1 MSIEFIDLKTQYQH
15 LKAAIDARIHT
26 VLKHGQYILGP
37 EVAELEHLLAEYAG
51 VKHSIGVS
59 DGTSAL
65 QMALMALDIGPGD
78 EVITTPFTFI
88 ATAEVITLL
97 GAKPVFVDIDPATWN
112 IDPTCIEA
120 AITPSTRAIIAVSL
134 YGHCADFD
142 AINTIAYQHSLAVI
156 EDGAQSFGANY
167 KGRRSCG
174 LTTLSTTSFF
184 PSKPLGCY
192 GDGGACF
199 TNDDALASKLRQI
212 RVHGQDRRYHHP
224 LIGINGRLDTLQA
237 AILLAKWP
245 SFADEVNARAR
256 IGARYIERLQN
267 HVRVPILANNCS
279 SVFAQFTIEVEQR
292 DRVQTALK
300 EAGIPTAIH
309 YPIPLHRQPAFAY
322 LGYHAGAF
330 PHAEAAAQRVLSL
343 PMHGFLDEE
352 VQDTII
358 NQIIKIVE

>member
-184 PSKPLGCY
+184 P
-192 GDGGACF
+192 
-199 TNDDALASKLRQI
+199 
-212 RVHGQDRRYHHP
+212 